1 QEKNGERSP
10 TGSDHLFRFRPRF
23 LHFIVSVPRFP
34 RFQNRARIQ
43 LFGGDRNSYQYE
55 TKYFSQQL
63 DHFSFA
69 DLPKFSQRYLINS
82 DHWTGASELG
92 PIFLYCGNEGDIE
105 WFATNSG
112 FIWEIAP
119 KFGALLV
126 FPEHRYYGE
135 SMPYGSR
142 DEAYKN
148 ATTLSYLTTE
158 QALADFA
165 VFVTDL
171 KRNLSAEASP
181 VVLFGGSY
189 GGMLAAWM
197 RLKYPHIAI
206 GALASSAPIL
216 QFEDIVPPQ
225 TFYDIVSNDFK
236 RESSTCFNTIKN
248 SWDAIIAEGQKE
260 NGLQQLSKTFHF
272 CRALNSTDDLSDW
285 LDSAYSY
292 LAMVDYPYPA
302 DFMMPLPGHPIKEV
316 CRKIDGASSDAS
328 ILERIYAGVGCFEL
342 DDDPHGLDGWN
353 WQACT
358 EMVMP
363 MSSSQEN
370 SMFTAYDFNY
380 SSYKEDCWNTFGVNP
395 RPRWVTTELGGHDIE
410 TALKSFGSNII
421 FSNGLLDPW
430 SGGKLIQYHCCS
442 CHRRRWTSFGSTT
455 LNSRRPKMA
464 SGAARSRDRVD
475 PRVDQNLSIRK
486 RSSISIA
493 KTFLVRERC
502 NTCGKRTFSVKPAM
516 ATYSSERLPRTPA
529 TTRLAVTPGSRVL
542 KSPLSDEEVMWKRLK
557 EAGDKAALIAYIAKL
572 ESEVYDYQHNMGL
585 LILEKDQLLSKYEE
599 VKASVDEADLAHR
612 RDLCICLCLGRIQE
626 TRRGFEQGCWD
637 CKRLEKTLHEIRA
650 ECAETKVSAGSKMS
664 EAHTMIEDALKKFA
678 DAEAKMRAAEAL
690 QSEANRYHRIAERKL
705 KEVESRQDD
714 LARRLASFKS
724 ESETRENEIVIER
737 QTLKLAELEKGLE
750 SAKTTFEEERRALE
764 DKKFSLEIELASLAK
779 REVAVSERESSLLE
793 KEQELLVAEEKIA
806 SKESKVLA
814 NQEVILRKRKSVV
827 EAELESKCK
836 WRKMKSREE
845 TGLGTKRGHDLE
857 VQSRILAEKEKDITE
872 RSYSLDEEEKHL
884 NATEEDISRKTN
896 LLENEKERLRKLD
909 SDLQQALISLEDK
922 RKRVDSATEKLEALK
937 NKRITIL
944 EMKLKEELD
953 DMRGQKLEL
962 LAEADRMKVEKLN
975 LKPKK
980 NGVYHSS
987 KRGFLDVSQGR
998 EERDALRNQH
1008 KNDVEALNREREE
1021 FMNKMVEEHSECLAR
1036 YSANVLTS
1044 CWVSRRRKR
1053 AGTRRAGEFSRER
1066 EKAFEQ
1072 EKKLEEERIQSLK
1085 ESAKKDLEHVQVE
1098 LKRLDAE
1105 RLEIKLDRER
1115 REREWSELK
1124 DSVEELKV
1132 QREKLETQ
1140 RHMSIEREKSDTRAE
1155 EVGESESYLGKSVC
1169 FEAEGCCYSGRGTR
1183 LANGISTV
1191 SIAKMLKNLKA
1202 GKKRRGNAS
1211 GNDTSEPSSHK
1222 KRNMRLPKNLLMKL
1236 IPRALRMGPRTN
1248 TNWPQPNPKPPPSG
1262 MVVLSEIVRS

>member
-1 QEKNGERSP
+1 MA
-10 TGSDHLFRFRPRF
+10 SDLRLVLIISF
-23 LHFIVSVPRFP
+23 VSVLVFSTSSSPLPRFP
-34 RFQNRARIQ
+34 RQNRARIQ

-328 ILERIYAGVGCFEL
+328 ILERIYAGVSVYYNYTGKVGCFEL

-430 SGGKLIQYHCCS
+430 SGGSVLKNLSSTIVALVTEEGGHHLDLRPSTPEDPKWLVEQREAEIGLIQG
-442 CHRRRWTSFGSTT
+442 W
-455 LNSRRPKMA
+455 
-464 SGAARSRDRVD
+464 
-475 PRVDQNLSIRK
+475 IR
-486 RSSISIA
+486 
-493 KTFLVRERC
+493 
-502 NTCGKRTFSVKPAM
+502 
-516 ATYSSERLPRTPA
+516 TY
-529 TTRLAVTPGSRVL
+529 
-542 KSPLSDEEVMWKRLK
+542 
-557 EAGDKAALIAYIAKL
+557 
-572 ESEVYDYQHNMGL
+572 
-585 LILEKDQLLSKYEE
+585 
-599 VKASVDEADLAHR
+599 
-612 RDLCICLCLGRIQE
+612 
-626 TRRGFEQGCWD
+626 
-637 CKRLEKTLHEIRA
+637 RLEK
-650 ECAETKVSAGSKMS
+650 
-664 EAHTMIEDALKKFA
+664 EAQFPL
-678 DAEAKMRAAEAL
+678 
-690 QSEANRYHRIAERKL
+690 
-705 KEVESRQDD
+705 
-714 LARRLASFKS
+714 
-724 ESETRENEIVIER
+724 
-737 QTLKLAELEKGLE
+737 
-750 SAKTTFEEERRALE
+750 
-764 DKKFSLEIELASLAK
+764 
-779 REVAVSERESSLLE
+779 
-793 KEQELLVAEEKIA
+793 
-806 SKESKVLA
+806 
-814 NQEVILRKRKSVV
+814 
-827 EAELESKCK
+827 
-836 WRKMKSREE
+836 
-845 TGLGTKRGHDLE
+845 
-857 VQSRILAEKEKDITE
+857 
-872 RSYSLDEEEKHL
+872 
-884 NATEEDISRKTN
+884 
-896 LLENEKERLRKLD
+896 
-909 SDLQQALISLEDK
+909 
-922 RKRVDSATEKLEALK
+922 
-937 NKRITIL
+937 
-944 EMKLKEELD
+944 
-953 DMRGQKLEL
+953 
-962 LAEADRMKVEKLN
+962 
-975 LKPKK
+975 
-980 NGVYHSS
+980 
-987 KRGFLDVSQGR
+987 
-998 EERDALRNQH
+998 
-1008 KNDVEALNREREE
+1008 
-1021 FMNKMVEEHSECLAR
+1021 
-1036 YSANVLTS
+1036 
-1044 CWVSRRRKR
+1044 
-1053 AGTRRAGEFSRER
+1053 
-1066 EKAFEQ
+1066 
-1072 EKKLEEERIQSLK
+1072 
-1085 ESAKKDLEHVQVE
+1085 
-1098 LKRLDAE
+1098 LKRS
-1105 RLEIKLDRER
+1105 
-1115 REREWSELK
+1115 W
-1124 DSVEELKV
+1124 
-1132 QREKLETQ
+1132 
-1140 RHMSIEREKSDTRAE
+1140 
-1155 EVGESESYLGKSVC
+1155 
-1169 FEAEGCCYSGRGTR
+1169 
-1183 LANGISTV
+1183 
-1191 SIAKMLKNLKA
+1191 
-1202 GKKRRGNAS
+1202 
-1211 GNDTSEPSSHK
+1211 
-1222 KRNMRLPKNLLMKL
+1222 
-1236 IPRALRMGPRTN
+1236 
-1248 TNWPQPNPKPPPSG
+1248 
-1262 MVVLSEIVRS
+1262 